1 MSRKSIPR
9 FITKTGQEL
18 VILIMNYDSAGLVGA
33 VSAGGLLAM
42 TGVSGVIWILL
53 ASFALIAAGSAILR
67 IVPRREK

>member
-9 FITKTGQEL
+9 FTTKAGKEL
-18 VILIMNYDSAGLVGA
+18 VTIIMNYDSAGLVGA

-42 TGVSGVIWILL
+42 TGVSGAIWVLL

-67 IVPRREK
+67 IVPKRVK